1 MAVLPGVALAQLWQV
16 ISHGEKALLAVSAL
30 VVGVGLAGLVAVVL
44 AGLDQRRRELAILRA
59 VGARPRDIL
68 ALLTFEGLGLTVIGA
83 LLGFVL
89 LTVLSLVA
97 APLVQARFGLSLM
110 TGLPSAHE
118 VFLLAGVIITGFIA
132 SLLPGWRAYRVSLAD
147 GLTPKT

>member
-1 MAVLPGVALAQLWQV
+1 M
-16 ISHGEKALLAVSAL
+16 L

-68 ALLTFEGLGLTVIGA
+68 ALLTLEGLGLTVAGA
-83 LLGFVL
+83 ILGFVL
-89 LTVLSLVA
+89 LTLLSFVA
-97 APLVQARFGLSLM
+97 APLVEARLGFAVQ
-110 TGLPSAHE
+110 TGLPTPHE
-118 VFLLAGVIITGFIA
+118 IFLLAGVIIVGFIA
-132 SLLPGWRAYRVSLAD
+132 SLLPGLRAYRVSLAD